1 VATTTGVVGATGG
14 VMRLWQRV
22 GLGNPNAP
30 GARVKRPAARSATWA
45 TPRELRP
52 LRVRKPQPGRVILG
66 RPSRAFGR
74 LLAAEDCHSVL
85 VFGPPGSF
93 KTAGVVIPAILEWT
107 GPVLATSVKPDVI
120 KATRTHRERRGE
132 VVVLDP
138 LGASRLAG
146 ARWTPL
152 AFCRSWAGAPS
163 RWRPPS
169 PTPQTSAPSHGRAQ
183 VLEDPGPE
191 TAGPPAVRGRPG

>member
-1 VATTTGVVGATGG
+1 
-14 VMRLWQRV
+14 M
-22 GLGNPNAP
+22 
-30 GARVKRPAARSATWA
+30 
-45 TPRELRP
+45 
-52 LRVRKPQPGRVILG
+52 ILG
-66 RPSRAFGR
+66 RTGGAFGR

-120 KATRTHRERRGE
+120 KATRAHRERRGE

-138 LGASRLAG
+138 LGSSGLAG

-152 AFCRSWAGAPS
+152 AFCRS
-163 RWRPPS
+163 
-169 PTPQTSAPSHGRAQ
+169 
-183 VLEDPGPE
+183 
-191 TAGPPAVRGRPG
+191 